1 MASFGES
8 SLVVVAFDFGTTFSG
23 YAFSFRNDPLKV
35 QTNGNWIAGSEKLM
49 SLKTPTCLLLDQ
61 HDNFH
66 SFGFEAENK
75 YTSLAED
82 GQHHGWRLFR
92 RFKMMLHS
100 NKKLSRGATVEDI
113 NQKSM
118 PALPVFA
125 MSIRYLRDHFL
136 KAVEKQTAGVEET
149 DIQYVL
155 TVPAIWDDSAKQ
167 FMREAAIEAG
177 IDPRR
182 LKLAYEPEAASIWCQ
197 IVTSDAKASLDRP
210 GVRYMVVDL
219 GGGTADISV
228 HEKQANGTLKEIHK
242 ASGGPWGGIYVDD
255 NYITMLSEVF
265 GTRAIEELKREEMAD
280 YFDILREFETKK
292 RTFSTKTKDKITFRI
307 SATLRELS
315 DRFEGGTLKDRIGN
329 LRYGSNLELR
339 GSDKLRVDPL
349 IISGWFDGPLNY
361 LLRHVKELLRE
372 PKMSDVSAVL
382 LVGGFGESMYVQERL
397 KSEIINKQI
406 IVPAEAGLVVL
417 KGAVRFGHEPDIV
430 SARIMQYT
438 YGFRGRTPFN
448 EDIHPESNLVIR
460 DDKRKC
466 KDAFIIVARAGDE
479 IDFGDQKT
487 VGRDPGGNMEFT
499 TFPIFRC
506 PSPNPILTTDRG
518 CRQIGLLKV
527 YHPEGDTKFD
537 KKMNVTFMF
546 GDTELLV
553 KVTIRK
559 TGKTFKLAIDC
570 LE

>member
-1 MASFGES
+1 
-8 SLVVVAFDFGTTFSG
+8 
-23 YAFSFRNDPLKV
+23 
-35 QTNGNWIAGSEKLM
+35 
-49 SLKTPTCLLLDQ
+49 
-61 HDNFH
+61 
-66 SFGFEAENK
+66 
-75 YTSLAED
+75 
-82 GQHHGWRLFR
+82 
-92 RFKMMLHS
+92 ML
-100 NKKLSRGATVEDI
+100 RIV
-113 NQKSM
+113 
-118 PALPVFA
+118 
-125 MSIRYLRDHFL
+125 
-136 KAVEKQTAGVEET
+136 
-149 DIQYVL
+149 
-155 TVPAIWDDSAKQ
+155 
-167 FMREAAIEAG
+167 AG

-382 LVGGFGESMYVQERL
+382 LVG
-397 KSEIINKQI
+397 
-406 IVPAEAGLVVL
+406 
-417 KGAVRFGHEPDIV
+417 
-430 SARIMQYT
+430 
-438 YGFRGRTPFN
+438 
-448 EDIHPESNLVIR
+448 
-460 DDKRKC
+460 
-466 KDAFIIVARAGDE
+466 DE

>member
-61 HDNFH
+61 KGNFH

-125 MSIRYLRDHFL
+125 MSIRYLRNHFL
-136 KAVEKQTAGVEET
+136 EAVEKQTAGVEET

-177 IDPRR
+177 IDSRR

-210 GVRYMVVDL
+210 GVQYMVVDL
-219 GGGTADISV
+219 GGGTADIFLMKS
-228 HEKQANGTLKEIHK
+228 KQMERLKK
-242 ASGGPWGGIYVDD
+242 
-255 NYITMLSEVF
+255 F
-265 GTRAIEELKREEMAD
+265 TRQAEGHGVEL
-280 YFDILREFETKK
+280 T
-292 RTFSTKTKDKITFRI
+292 STTITFPCFV
-307 SATLRELS
+307 TYLVRELS
-315 DRFEGGTLKDRIGN
+315 R
-329 LRYGSNLELR
+329 S
-339 GSDKLRVDPL
+339 
-349 IISGWFDGPLNY
+349 
-361 LLRHVKELLRE
+361 
-372 PKMSDVSAVL
+372 
-382 LVGGFGESMYVQERL
+382 
-397 KSEIINKQI
+397 
-406 IVPAEAGLVVL
+406 
-417 KGAVRFGHEPDIV
+417 
-430 SARIMQYT
+430 
-438 YGFRGRTPFN
+438 
-448 EDIHPESNLVIR
+448 
-460 DDKRKC
+460 
-466 KDAFIIVARAGDE
+466 
-479 IDFGDQKT
+479 
-487 VGRDPGGNMEFT
+487 
-499 TFPIFRC
+499 
-506 PSPNPILTTDRG
+506 
-518 CRQIGLLKV
+518 
-527 YHPEGDTKFD
+527 
-537 KKMNVTFMF
+537 
-546 GDTELLV
+546 
-553 KVTIRK
+553 
-559 TGKTFKLAIDC
+559 
-570 LE
+570 